1 MENYKQ
7 RYTISRIGFVNFYG
21 YLNET
26 FNIEEGIGGFIG
38 ENGSGKS
45 VTTLAALPNLLTMN
59 DHESMN
65 IGSIEINNRK
75 IKNYFKYTKGLK
87 PQVGHIS
94 YIWIEFKK
102 NKQYKNL
109 VIAYRYTSEDKPK
122 KEGFVGKST
131 NHQIDPQKDFFNSD
145 HSLLS
150 IKEFKIKHQD
160 HFNAYQTMHDY
171 QRAVNNYLYGF
182 ANQDKFKDMIHKI
195 KSNANAQKKDTKYKN
210 SLEECVAILNNALP
224 DIQDHPKFEESVDNV
239 INTIA
244 NRRNLNRKK
253 QKIKKN
259 KQNLETIEYTI
270 TKINKTI
277 YEKQMMA
284 EYDKRQSA
292 YKDAEKQQ
300 KDNAHHIEKLS
311 EKIKKLTS
319 KYHEKEQLIDAYNEK
334 IDNLKTKI
342 NNYQNSD
349 NMQRYNEGLKDLK
362 TIKRRIQSDN
372 DLKTRKEESITRNN
386 NDIAKYEEKLN
397 KKQEDKNN
405 TLQKLNRLDNLKIF
419 EDTPH
424 FNVILEDFENGCYAL
439 KDLEHENQKNIRKRD
454 QFIND
459 SENKQQEIEKYET
472 NLENE
477 SKKLNENLNILVEKI
492 NTEIEHHDDINNI
505 DIIDISEL
513 DNDNNIYKETMNN
526 IKSNYENEIAN
537 KNIDLKEKEKTLSDL
552 QQSLKALKESDNVLY
567 RSSSVNEALVNL
579 YECIKFK
586 PNINDTIKKNIE
598 AALYYDKGLFTIMDD
613 IDMSKIKD
621 GQINTKIKDEK
632 ITNIFDYIE
641 LENNM
646 ENYKPYVNSIL
657 NKYHYDTVNHVV
669 LRDDIAIIP
678 EFQPESHIGVTA
690 RENDRLE
697 KIEQHEKDITQVTN
711 IINKIKTNIKT
722 LNNKRNK
729 WDNAINHIPS
739 TNHYHSINKQI
750 NEFKDMLSEIKSKIN
765 TLDEKLKDFD
775 DHYQHIVDE
784 YFNESFRDIVDPYD
798 DYMNQYTNV
807 KNDFIDFKRFN
818 EKIEQLDENIDF
830 LNENIEDKQI
840 DIDNLKEEIESITK
854 SINKDLKNQNML
866 ESKIQG
872 FKDLLN
878 NSDINITEL
887 QKQIEQF
894 ESNINH
900 LRNTRM
906 VLHGKISRKDE
917 QKQQCIN
924 KIDTLDKK
932 LNKTYQSYE
941 NIKKEIETLPHINL
955 VTQFN
960 EDDMYYNLRT
970 AKAIYHGHNNQPG
983 LHARIQGGDLSLDD
997 YDIVTEEYRDGIKDG
1012 YITFEYI
1019 ERQTG
1024 LKQTHEDIIDA
1035 LNTQEKSINIT
1046 TIDGIDDKTEN
1057 IIQTKSLKDVIN
1069 ETMTRAEENAQHIID
1084 IQNQAEMNDNIS
1096 YYIER
1101 KEVSDRK
1108 HKNIIKLF
1116 KDNTKN
1122 KEAIQNI
1129 FEIIEDEINQ
1139 EIKNENIS
1147 EDFDLDL
1154 LNNEN
1159 NIKDIIKELF
1169 NYKDW
1174 YEFQLY
1180 ERQKNQDEKRL
1191 LTTKSFSSNSNGQI
1205 NRLKFEIMLAA
1216 IESDKTV
1223 MSHHDAPI
1231 IMVLEEAF
1239 SMMDE
1244 NIRAYLLKRIHK
1256 NNINFIFNAPSFG
1269 LPSMNNYAMIVNT
1282 FLLQPEPYT
1291 NRDGEEDS
1299 QIYVYD
1305 PSNKHETKKKGRV
1318 AIG

>member
-1 MENYKQ
+1 MENHTQ

-65 IGSIEINNRK
+65 IGSTEGNNRK

-87 PQVGHIS
+87 PQVGHTS

-131 NHQIDPQKDFFNSD
+131 NYQIDPQKDFFGPD
-145 HSLLS
+145 HALLS
-150 IKEFKIKHQD
+150 IREFKTKHQD
-160 HFNAYQTMHDY
+160 YFNAYQTMHGY
-171 QRAVNNYLYGF
+171 QKAVNNYLYGF
-182 ANQDKFKDMIHKI
+182 TNQDKFNDMIRKI
-195 KSNANAQKKDTKYKN
+195 RSNANAQKKDKNYKN

-244 NRRNLNRKK
+244 NRRKLNRKK

-259 KQNLETIEYTI
+259 KQNLETIEYII
-270 TKINKTI
+270 TKINKTV
-277 YEKQMMA
+277 YEKQMMV
-284 EYDKRQSA
+284 EYDKRQST

-300 KDNAHHIEKLS
+300 KDNAHRIEKLN
-311 EKIKKLTS
+311 ETIKKLTS
-319 KYHEKEQLIDAYNEK
+319 KDHETEHDINAYTKK
-334 IDNLKTKI
+334 IENLKTKI

-349 NMQRYNEGLKDLK
+349 NMQRYNDGLEDLK
-362 TIKRRIQSDN
+362 TVKKRIQSDN
-372 DLKTRKEESITRNN
+372 DLKTKKEKFITNN
-386 NDIAKYEEKLN
+386 NKDIAKYEEHLN
-397 KKQEDKNN
+397 KKQENKNN
-405 TLQKLNRLDNLKIF
+405 TLQKLNRLDNLKVF
-419 EDTPH
+419 ENTPH
-424 FNVILEDFENGCYAL
+424 FKVILENFKEGCRAL
-439 KDLEHENQKNIRKRD
+439 KALENENQKNIRKRD
-454 QFIND
+454 QFIHD
-459 SENKQQEIEKYET
+459 SKNRQRDIELYET
-472 NLENE
+472 KLKNE
-477 SKKLNENLNILVEKI
+477 SKKLNEQLNILVEKI
-492 NTEIEHHDDINNI
+492 NTEIEHHDDITSI
-505 DIIDISEL
+505 DVIDISEL

-537 KNIDLKEKEKTLSDL
+537 KNVNLKEKEQTLTEL
-552 QQSLKALKESDNVLY
+552 QQSLKTLKESDNVLY

-598 AALYYDKGLFTIMDD
+598 AALYYDKGLFTIMDNID
-613 IDMSKIKD
+613 ISKIKD
-621 GQINTKIKDEK
+621 GQINTNIKDEK

-646 ENYKPYVNSIL
+646 KNYEPYVNSIL

-669 LRDDIAIIP
+669 LRDDIVIIP

-697 KIEQHEKDITQVTN
+697 KIEQHEKDITQTTN
-711 IINKIKTNIKT
+711 MINKIKTNIKT

-729 WDNAINHIPS
+729 WNNTINHMPNTS
-739 TNHYHSINKQI
+739 DYNSINRQI
-750 NEFKDMLSEIKSKIN
+750 NDFKDMLSEIKKNIN
-765 TLDEKLKDFD
+765 ALDEKLKDFD
-775 DHYQHIVDE
+775 DHFQHIVDE

-798 DYMNQYTNV
+798 DYMNQYTYVENEF
-807 KNDFIDFKRFN
+807 NDFKRFN

-854 SINKDLKNQNML
+854 SINKDSENQYIL
-866 ESKIQG
+866 ESKIKG
-872 FKDLLN
+872 LEELLN

-887 QKQIEQF
+887 QKQIKQF

-906 VLHGKISRKDE
+906 ELYGEISRKDQ
-917 QKQQCIN
+917 QKQQCID
-924 KIDTLDKK
+924 KIDILSNK
-932 LNKTYQSYE
+932 LNKTHQSYE
-941 NIKKEIETLPHINL
+941 NIKKEIETLPHIDLIN
-955 VTQFN
+955 QFN

-970 AKAIYHGHNNQPG
+970 AKAIYNGHNDQLG

-1024 LKQTHEDIIDA
+1024 LRQTHEEIIDA
-1035 LNTQEKSINIT
+1035 LNTQEKSINAT
-1046 TIDGIDDKTEN
+1046 TINGIDDKTEN
-1057 IIQTKSLKDVIN
+1057 VIQTKSLKDVIN
-1069 ETMTRAEENAQHIID
+1069 ETMTRAEENAQHIIN

-1101 KEVSDRK
+1101 KAVNGRK
-1108 HKNIIKLF
+1108 NKNIIKLF
-1116 KDNTKN
+1116 KGNNKN

-1129 FEIIEDEINQ
+1129 FEIIEDKINQ
-1139 EIKNENIS
+1139 EIKDENIP

-1154 LNNEN
+1154 LNNED

-1191 LTTKSFSSNSNGQI
+1191 LTNKSFSSNSNGQI
-1205 NRLKFEIMLAA
+1205 NRLKFEMMLAST
-1216 IESDKTV
+1216 ESDTTV
-1223 MSHHDAPI
+1223 MGHHDAPI

-1269 LPSMNNYAMIVNT
+1269 LPSMNDYVMVVNT

-1305 PSNKHETKKKGRV
+1305 PSNKHETKKKGVV
-1318 AIG
+1318 AFG